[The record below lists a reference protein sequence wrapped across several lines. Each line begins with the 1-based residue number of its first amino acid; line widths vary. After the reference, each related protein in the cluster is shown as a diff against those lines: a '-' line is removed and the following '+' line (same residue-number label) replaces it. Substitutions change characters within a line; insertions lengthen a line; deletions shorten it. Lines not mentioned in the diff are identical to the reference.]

1 MAEIAILRRVRESQ
15 ERERHRQ
22 SLSRWNAGEKA
33 SLLLGRALV
42 GGYFLYN
49 GINHFKNKGML
60 SGYAASKGVP
70 YPDAA
75 VAGSGAML
83 LLGGLSLLTGVRPK
97 LGASLISGFLLG
109 VTPRMHDF
117 WNVGDGQQRMGEQVN
132 FLKNVGLLGG
142 MLMAAAIREPWPG
155 SIRTAR

>member
-1 MAEIAILRRVRESQ
+1 M
-15 ERERHRQ
+15 
-22 SLSRWNAGEKA
+22 SRWSACEKA
-33 SLLLGRALV
+33 SLMFGRALF

-49 GINHFKNKGML
+49 GINHFRNKGML
-60 SGYAASKGVP
+60 SSYAASKGVP

-142 MLMAAAIREPWPG
+142 TLMAAAIREPWPV
-155 SIRTAR
+155 SVPSAR

>member
-15 ERERHRQ
+15 ERERHGQ
-22 SLSRWNAGEKA
+22 SISRWNASEKA
-33 SLLLGRALV
+33 SLMLGRALF

-49 GINHFKNKGML
+49 GINHFRNKGML
-60 SGYAASKGVP
+60 SSYAASKGVP

-83 LLGGLSLLTGVRPK
+83 LLGGLSMLTGVRPK

-132 FLKNVGLLGG
+132 FLKNVALLGG
-142 MLMAAAIREPWPG
+142 ILMAAAIREPWPV
-155 SIRTAR
+155 SMPTAR

>member
-15 ERERHRQ
+15 ERERQRQ

-33 SLLLGRALV
+33 SLMFGRALV
-42 GGYFLYN
+42 GGYFLCN
-49 GINHFKNKGML
+49 GINHFRNKGML

-75 VAGSGAML
+75 VAGSGVML

-117 WNVGDGQQRMGEQVN
+117 WNVDDGQQRMGEQVN
-132 FLKNVGLLGG
+132 FLKNVGLLGA
-142 MLMAAAIREPWPG
+142 MLMTAAIREPWPV
-155 SIRTAR
+155 SVPTTR